1 MYRIPVAL
9 ILTKFVVGDNRW
21 FAIYWIIGPIS
32 ETKLPNIWNW
42 NFFISSS
49 VVKFIW
55 VPIFDF
61 PNAVVNWLMNYVLQQ
76 PFNGS
81 PPHLWN
87 MPISI
92 RVKSKNVCD
101 NLDLEL
107 LHLNGLG
114 DLRMVEN
121 LEFWTEKLSEE
132 VDILFFWGKTFV
144 FDSNS
149 EVSVEPALSRS
160 KNLKIRT

>member
-1 MYRIPVAL
+1 MYFSNP
-9 ILTKFVVGDNRW
+9 
-21 FAIYWIIGPIS
+21 
-32 ETKLPNIWNW
+32 
-42 NFFISSS
+42 
-49 VVKFIW
+49 
-55 VPIFDF
+55 
-61 PNAVVNWLMNYVLQQ
+61 LM
-76 PFNGS
+76 G

-107 LHLNGLG
+107 LPLNGLG

-132 VDILFFWGKTFV
+132 VDILFSWGKTFV

-160 KNLKIRT
+160 KNLKIRTWIKLKRSRVFFYNSHRVKSSFLSLELSFKSLLQGRQTSKRRFYTLWQFITKGVNF

>member
-1 MYRIPVAL
+1 
-9 ILTKFVVGDNRW
+9 
-21 FAIYWIIGPIS
+21 
-32 ETKLPNIWNW
+32 
-42 NFFISSS
+42 
-49 VVKFIW
+49 
-55 VPIFDF
+55 
-61 PNAVVNWLMNYVLQQ
+61 
-76 PFNGS
+76 
-81 PPHLWN
+81 

-107 LHLNGLG
+107 LPLNGLG

-132 VDILFFWGKTFV
+132 VDILFSWGKTFV